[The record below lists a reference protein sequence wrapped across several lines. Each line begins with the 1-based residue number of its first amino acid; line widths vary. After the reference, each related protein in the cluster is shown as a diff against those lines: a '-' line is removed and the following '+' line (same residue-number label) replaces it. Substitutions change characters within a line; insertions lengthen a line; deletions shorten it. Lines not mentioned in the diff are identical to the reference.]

1 MKGAVMT
8 HCLWFPRISAAPPR
22 LRQRLVQAA
31 VVGATLL
38 AGAGTPALAAR
49 DAAAGQAGIQRV
61 FEAERAACLAG
72 FSHQDRATC
81 LKEAAAARNEALRG
95 RLDNGET
102 PAQRLANALERCRVQ
117 PAADR
122 ADCER
127 LARGEGHNE
136 GSVAEGA
143 VMKQLI
149 TRSVGS
155 PRDPAAPAV
164 TATPAAPVSA
174 ARSAD

>member
-1 MKGAVMT
+1 MSYAQHT
-8 HCLWFPRISAAPPR
+8 DPRPMRRPSDASRAIA
-22 LRQRLVQAA
+22 LT
-31 VVGATLL
+31 TLL
-38 AGAGTPALAAR
+38 ALSGMPALAAR
-49 DAAAGQAGIQRV
+49 DATAGQTSIQQV

-72 FSHQDRATC
+72 LSHQDRATC

-102 PAQRLANALERCRVQ
+102 PAQRLANALARCRVQ

-127 LARGEGHNE
+127 LARGEGHSE
-136 GSVAEGA
+136 GSVAGGA
-143 VMKQLI
+143 VMKQMI

-155 PRDPAAPAV
+155 PRDPAAPAA
-164 TATPAAPVSA
+164 TATATAPSPA
-174 ARSAD
+174 R

>member
-1 MKGAVMT
+1 MT
-8 HCLWFPRISAAPPR
+8 QYLQTPTPRSQRHRSSARAIA
-22 LRQRLVQAA
+22 LT
-31 VVGATLL
+31 TLL
-38 AGAGTPALAAR
+38 AIAALPSLAAS
-49 DAAAGQAGIQRV
+49 DAAVSSASIQQAY
-61 FEAERAACLAG
+61 EAERAACLAG
-72 FSHQDRATC
+72 LSLQDRATC

-102 PAQRLANALERCRVQ
+102 PAQRLANALARCRVQ

-127 LARGEGHNE
+127 LARGEGHSE

-143 VMKQLI
+143 VMKQTI

-155 PRDPAAPAV
+155 PRDPAAPAA
-164 TATPAAPVSA
+164 TATPPSPS
-174 ARSAD
+174 R

>member
-1 MKGAVMT
+1 MT
-8 HCLWFPRISAAPPR
+8 DPLHTETRPVRRPRHTTRAIA
-22 LRQRLVQAA
+22 L
-31 VVGATLL
+31 ATLL
-38 AGAGTPALAAR
+38 ALAGTPTLAAR
-49 DAAAGQAGIQRV
+49 DAPVSSVSIQQL

-72 FSHQDRATC
+72 ISHQDRATC
-81 LKEAAAARNEALRG
+81 LKEAAAARNEAMRG

-102 PAQRLANALERCRVQ
+102 PDQRRANALARCRVQ

-127 LARGEGHNE
+127 LARGEGLNE

-143 VMKQLI
+143 VMKQTI

-155 PRDPAAPAV
+155 ARDPAAPAAA
-164 TATPAAPVSA
+164 ATPAVPASSARPVPS
-174 ARSAD
+174 R

>member
-1 MKGAVMT
+1 MT
-8 HCLWFPRISAAPPR
+8 HTLQTSARRAQQYR
-22 LRQRLVQAA
+22 DTARAMALT
-31 VVGATLL
+31 TLL
-38 AGAGTPALAAR
+38 AIAALPSLAAR
-49 DAAAGQAGIQRV
+49 DAAASTARIQQAY
-61 FEAERAACLAG
+61 EAERAACLAG
-72 FSHQDRATC
+72 LSHQDRATC

-102 PAQRLANALERCRVQ
+102 PAQRLANALARCRVQ
-117 PAADR
+117 PTADR

-143 VMKQLI
+143 VMKQTI

-155 PRDPAAPAV
+155 PRDPAAPAA
-164 TATPAAPVSA
+164 TATPAGPASA
-174 ARSAD
+174 EPRSPSR

>member
-1 MKGAVMT
+1 MSYALHT
-8 HCLWFPRISAAPPR
+8 DARPTRRPSDTSRAIAL
-22 LRQRLVQAA
+22 
-31 VVGATLL
+31 ATLL
-38 AGAGTPALAAR
+38 ALSGTPALAAR
-49 DAAAGQAGIQRV
+49 DATAGQASIQQV

-72 FSHQDRATC
+72 LSHQDRATC

-102 PAQRLANALERCRVQ
+102 PAQRLANALARCRVQ

-127 LARGEGHNE
+127 LARGEGHSE

-143 VMKQLI
+143 VMKQTI

-155 PRDPAAPAV
+155 PRDPAAPAA
-164 TATPAAPVSA
+164 TATAPSPV
-174 ARSAD
+174 R

>member
-1 MKGAVMT
+1 MT
-8 HCLWFPRISAAPPR
+8 DPLHTETRPARR
-22 LRQRLVQAA
+22 LRHTTRAIVL
-31 VVGATLL
+31 ATLL
-38 AGAGTPALAAR
+38 ALAGTPTLAAR
-49 DAAAGQAGIQRV
+49 DAPVSSVSIQQL

-72 FSHQDRATC
+72 ISHQDRATC
-81 LKEAAAARNEALRG
+81 LKEAAAARNEAMRG

-102 PAQRLANALERCRVQ
+102 PDQRRANALARCRVQ

-127 LARGEGHNE
+127 LARGEGLNE

-143 VMKQLI
+143 VMKQTI

-155 PRDPAAPAV
+155 ARDPAAPAAA
-164 TATPAAPVSA
+164 ATPAVPASSARPVPS
-174 ARSAD
+174 R

>member
-1 MKGAVMT
+1 MTDPLHTETRSARRPRHTTRAVA
-8 HCLWFPRISAAPPR
+8 L
-22 LRQRLVQAA
+22 
-31 VVGATLL
+31 ATLL
-38 AGAGTPALAAR
+38 ALAGTPALAAR
-49 DAAAGQAGIQRV
+49 DASVSNPSIQQV
-61 FEAERAACLAG
+61 YEADRAACLAG
-72 FSHQDRATC
+72 MSHQDRATC

-102 PAQRLANALERCRVQ
+102 PDQRRANALARCRVQ

-127 LARGEGHNE
+127 LARGEGLNE

-143 VMKQLI
+143 VMKQTI

-155 PRDPAAPAV
+155 ASDPAAPAA
-164 TATPAAPVSA
+164 TAKTAVPGSARPVPP
-174 ARSAD
+174 R